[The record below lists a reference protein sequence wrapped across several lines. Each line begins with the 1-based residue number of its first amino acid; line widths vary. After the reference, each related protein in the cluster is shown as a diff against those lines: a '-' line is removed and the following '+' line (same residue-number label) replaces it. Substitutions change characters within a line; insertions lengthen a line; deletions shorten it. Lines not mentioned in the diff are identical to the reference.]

1 VAPHYEPKDAAYHAA
16 TRAGYRSRAAL
27 KLHELDRKFRLFAPG
42 ARVLDLGCW
51 PGGWLQVAA
60 KAVGPSGLVVGV
72 DSEPVDDLKLVNV
85 RTIVADLLSPS
96 AAGELEAILGGT
108 VDLVLSDLA
117 PKLSGV
123 KDVDRAR
130 HVALCESVMRSCD
143 RFLVSGGRC
152 LIKLFSDCESDVT
165 KLLRARFSK
174 VTKHRPDT
182 TRKGSSEIYAMA
194 SGYAPL
200 QSRP

>member
-1 VAPHYEPKDAAYHAA
+1 MAPHYEPKDAIYQAA

-27 KLHELDRKFRLFAPG
+27 KLQDLDRKFRLFTPG

-60 KAVGPSGLVVGV
+60 KAVGANGVVVGV
-72 DSEPVDDLKLVNV
+72 DSQPVDDLKLANV
-85 RTIVADLLSPS
+85 RTVVADLLSPS
-96 AAGELEAILGGT
+96 AADELETIVDGA

-130 HVALCESVMRSCD
+130 HIALCECVMTACD
-143 RFLVSGGRC
+143 RFLVPGGRC
-152 LIKLFSDCESDVT
+152 LIKLFSDSESDVT
-165 KLLRARFSK
+165 KLLRARFAK
-174 VTKHRPDT
+174 VAQHRPDT

-194 SGYAPL
+194 SGYARS
-200 QSRP
+200 QSVA